1 MVRGTSFAP
10 FVTNLDWS
18 NGKLRHD
25 HLHDK
30 DELAQ
35 AAEKI
40 KDPKVRAEAA
50 ASLGMTEEFLTHAL
64 TPANLGFIPNPEGQ
78 SRSKGS
84 CGDSLELYLRIKE
97 GQVGDVRFMPEGC
110 VHTIACGSAL
120 TTLVKGLSLE
130 DAAKVDAKKIDET
143 LGGLPREHQHCA
155 ALAATALRS
164 ALRDYFEK
172 TKQPWKRIY
181 GNR

>member
-1 MVRGTSFAP
+1 
-10 FVTNLDWS
+10 
-18 NGKLRHD
+18 LRHD

-64 TPANLGFIPNPEGQ
+64 TPANVGFLPDPDGQ
-78 SRSKGS
+78 GHSKGS
-84 CGDSLELYLRIKE
+84 CGDLLEIYLRVKNGKIS
-97 GQVGDVRFMPEGC
+97 DVRFMPEGC

-120 TTLVKGLSLE
+120 TTLIKGSSIE
-130 DAAKVDAKKIDET
+130 DAAQVDADVIDKS
-143 LGGLPREHQHCA
+143 LGGLPRDHKHCA
-155 ALAATALRS
+155 VLAVTSLRA
-164 ALRDYFEK
+164 ALRDYFAK
-172 TKQPWKRIY
+172 AKQPWKRIY
-181 GNR
+181 GDR

>member
-1 MVRGTSFAP
+1 LNNPV
-10 FVTNLDWS
+10 WS
-18 NGKLRHD
+18 SGKLRHD

-30 DELAQ
+30 DELAE
-35 AAEKI
+35 AADKI

-64 TPANLGFIPNPEGQ
+64 TPANVGYLPNPEGQ
-78 SRSKGS
+78 ARSKGS
-84 CGDSLELYLRIKE
+84 CGDSLELYLRIKD
-97 GQVGDVRFMPEGC
+97 GRVSDTRFMPEGC

-120 TTLVKGLSLE
+120 TTLIKGCSIE
-130 DAAKVDAKKIDET
+130 DAAKVDAKEIDEA
-143 LGGLPREHQHCA
+143 LGGLPRDHQHCA

-181 GNR
+181 GDR